1 MTVGRD
7 RIVEEAL
14 RLLNQV
20 GIDKLSTRKLAERL
34 GVQQPALYWHFR
46 NKSELLDAINSEML
60 RRYHGDRLPKPGQDW
75 VTFTLANARSI
86 RKTLLSVRDGARLTA
101 GTRPS
106 VAEFADAEKVLQLY
120 AGSGFS
126 AEEAFGIAIC
136 VTRYVVGYVLEEQ
149 GESERQQIEQDAS
162 KADLATEL
170 VPFPLLAEVLAR
182 FHEVGTVN
190 TEAVFESGL
199 NYLVAGMKEK
209 LREKQAASPG
219 IAQQRV

>member
-1 MTVGRD
+1 MAIGRD
-7 RIVEEAL
+7 RIVDEAL
-14 RLLNQV
+14 QLLDEV

-60 RRYHGDRLPKPGQDW
+60 LRYHNDRLPMPGHDW

-86 RKTLLSVRDGARLTA
+86 RKALLSVRDGARLTA

-106 VAEFADAEKVLQLY
+106 VAEFADVEKVLQLY
-120 AGSGFS
+120 VDTGFS

-136 VTRYVVGYVLEEQ
+136 ITRYVVGYVLEEQ
-149 GESERQQIEQDAS
+149 AERERQQID
-162 KADLATEL
+162 KAAPKIDFMAELAHY
-170 VPFPLLAEVLAR
+170 PLLAQALET
-182 FHEVGTVN
+182 FHTVGTVN

-199 NYLVAGMKEK
+199 SYLVAGIQER
-209 LREKQAASPG
+209 LRTKQSK
-219 IAQQRV
+219 

>member
-1 MTVGRD
+1 MAIGRE
-7 RIVEEAL
+7 RIVDEAL
-14 RLLNQV
+14 SLLNEV

-60 RRYHGDRLPKPGQDW
+60 LRYHTDRLPQPGQDW
-75 VTFTLANARSI
+75 VDFTLANARSV

-106 VAEFADAEKVLQLY
+106 VAEFADAEKVLKLY
-120 AGSGFS
+120 VDTGFT

-149 GESERQQIEQDAS
+149 GERERNLLDQKTPSGDFMAE
-162 KADLATEL
+162 LA
-170 VPFPLLAEVLAR
+170 PFPLLTQALGT
-182 FHEVGTVN
+182 FTTVGTVN
-190 TEAVFESGL
+190 TEAVFEEGL
-199 NYLVAGMKEK
+199 KYLVDGIREK
-209 LREKQAASPG
+209 LRLKQAG
-219 IAQQRV
+219 

>member
-1 MTVGRD
+1 MAIGRD
-7 RIVEEAL
+7 RIVDEAL
-14 RLLNQV
+14 ALLDEV

-46 NKSELLDAINSEML
+46 NKAELLDAINSEML
-60 RRYHGDRLPKPGQDW
+60 LRYHSDRLPKPGQDW

-86 RKTLLSVRDGARLTA
+86 RKTLLAVRDGARLTA

-106 VAEFADAEKVLQLY
+106 VAEFADAESVLQLY
-120 AGSGFS
+120 VDTGFS

-149 GESERQQIEQDAS
+149 GERERDRMDENVPKTDFMEE
-162 KADLATEL
+162 LA
-170 VPFPLLAEVLAR
+170 PFPLLAKALENFPTVR
-182 FHEVGTVN
+182 TVN

-199 NYLVAGMKEK
+199 SYLLAGIQEK
-209 LREKQAASPG
+209 LRAKQAG
-219 IAQQRV
+219 

>member
-1 MTVGRD
+1 MAIGRD
-7 RIVEEAL
+7 RIVDEAL
-14 RLLNQV
+14 RLLDEV

-60 RRYHGDRLPKPGQDW
+60 LRYHDDRLPKPGQDW

-86 RKTLLSVRDGARLTA
+86 RKTLNSVRDGARLTA

-120 AGSGFS
+120 VDTGFS

-149 GESERQQIEQDAS
+149 GERERQLIDQSTPHTAPKTDFT
-162 KADLATEL
+162 ADVA
-170 VPFPLLAEVLAR
+170 PFPLLAQALEP
-182 FHEVGTVN
+182 FQTEGTVN

-199 NYLVAGMKEK
+199 RYLIAGMEER
-209 LREKQAASPG
+209 LREKRAG
-219 IAQQRV
+219 

>member
-1 MTVGRD
+1 MAIGRD
-7 RIVEEAL
+7 RIVDEAL
-14 RLLNQV
+14 LLLNEV

-60 RRYHGDRLPKPGQDW
+60 LRYHDDRLPKPGQDW
-75 VTFTLANARSI
+75 VAFTLANARSI
-86 RKTLLSVRDGARLTA
+86 RKTLLTVRDGARLTA

-106 VAEFADAEKVLQLY
+106 VAEFADVESVLQLY
-120 AGSGFS
+120 VETGFS

-149 GESERQQIEQDAS
+149 GERERDRMDQNS
-162 KADLATEL
+162 PSTDLMAEL
-170 VPFPLLAEVLAR
+170 APFPLLAKALENFPITR
-182 FHEVGTVN
+182 TVN

-199 NYLVAGMKEK
+199 SYLLAGMKEK
-209 LREKQAASPG
+209 LREKQSG
-219 IAQQRV
+219 

>member
-1 MTVGRD
+1 MAIGRD
-7 RIVEEAL
+7 RIVDEAL
-14 RLLNQV
+14 RLLDEV

-46 NKSELLDAINSEML
+46 NKSALLDAINSEML
-60 RRYHGDRLPKPGQDW
+60 LRYHSARLPKPGQDW
-75 VTFTLANARSI
+75 VAFTLANARSI

-120 AGSGFS
+120 VDTGFS
-126 AEEAFGIAIC
+126 AEEAFGIAVC

-149 GESERQQIEQDAS
+149 GEHERQQIDHDAP
-162 KADLATEL
+162 KTDFVKELA
-170 VPFPLLAEVLAR
+170 PFPLLAEALIN

-199 NYLVAGMKEK
+199 NYLIAGMQEK
-209 LREKQAASPG
+209 LRVKQPG
-219 IAQQRV
+219 